1 MEGTGPTDPPE
12 TASAIGRLRIA
23 LVAPVAQPV
32 PPPRS
37 GSIETVTD
45 LLARGL
51 VARGHDVTL
60 FATSSSEA
68 PGALHATFR
77 EGYHAD
83 ASLWPWELCELFNLA
98 AAVERAADFDIIHAQ
113 AEYAPLGL
121 AFARL
126 ARAPMV
132 QTVHHWPS
140 DAEVALWSRYPDAPF
155 VAVSAAQA
163 ERLRGLTVAGVV
175 HHAVDTDTL
184 PFQADPGDYV
194 LFLGRFTPGKGVL
207 AAIDAA
213 RRTGL
218 RLLLAAAENAYYREA
233 VAPLVD
239 GRQIV
244 FRGEVGP
251 DGRAAL
257 LGGAR
262 ALLYPVQADE
272 PFGLVLAEA
281 MACGTPVAALARGAV
296 RELIDDGVTGGVFDS
311 LDELVAGLPRV
322 AQLDRARVRAR
333 AVERFGPDR
342 MVDGYVAV
350 YSALVAGRAGC
361 APRPSKPPPP
371 PGAAACPDTA
381 HPSRGNG
388 PR

>member
-1 MEGTGPTDPPE
+1 MGDERDHAAGGV
-12 TASAIGRLRIA
+12 ASAPGPDGRNRRLRIA

-60 FATSSSEA
+60 FATGSSDTPA
-68 PGALHATFR
+68 ALHATFA

-83 ASLWPWELCELFNLA
+83 TSLWPWELCELLNLA
-98 AAVERAADFDIIHAQ
+98 AAVERAADFDVIHAQ
-113 AEYAPLGL
+113 AEFAPLGL

-140 DAEVALWSRYPDAPF
+140 DAEVALWSRYGDAPF
-155 VAVSAAQA
+155 IAVSNAQA
-163 ERLRGLTVAGVV
+163 QRLRGLTVAGVV
-175 HHAVDTDTL
+175 HHAVDADAL
-184 PFQADPGDYV
+184 PFRADPDDYL

-207 AAIDAA
+207 SAIDAA
-213 RRTGL
+213 RRAGR

-239 GRQIV
+239 GRRVV

-262 ALLYPVQADE
+262 ALLYPVEADE

-281 MACGTPVAALARGAV
+281 MACGTPVAALDRGAV
-296 RELIDDGVTGGVFDS
+296 PELVDDGVTGGVFET
-311 LDELVAGLPRV
+311 LDDLVAGLPGV
-322 AQLDRARVRAR
+322 AALDRARVRAR
-333 AVERFGPDR
+333 AVERFGSDR
-342 MVDGYVAV
+342 MVDGYVEI
-350 YSALVAGRAGC
+350 YSALAGHDAGP
-361 APRPSKPPPP
+361 ALP
-371 PGAAACPDTA
+371 
-381 HPSRGNG
+381 PSRGTAPLPRGKG
-388 PR
+388 PG